1 LAPYERGAGAVRTAK
16 SQRERDL
23 EAIAVASRKGVM
35 LAELGQLAADDRL
48 HPQSRTVVE
57 WFAEQV
63 KAAGADG
70 RLDELAALLPK
81 AGIKYRRFWQGRP
94 ALPSGYAEADED
106 EDDYPGDHDGH
117 DGQDDEA
124 AALPAVPPVA
134 AAAGGQ
140 PRRMTWA
147 MALTAL
153 GWRLYPVVDDGGC
166 QVMGPRGRCGDPETP
181 HHIGGHTGPGW
192 VCSPHH
198 AALCT
203 AISNYNERSA

>member
-1 LAPYERGAGAVRTAK
+1 VKSDPRGTALWCWKCGEPIAPAGVTAPYERGTGVTRTAK

-23 EAIAVASRKGVM
+23 EAIAVAGRKGVM
-35 LAELGQLAADDRL
+35 L
-48 HPQSRTVVE
+48 
-57 WFAEQV
+57 AEQV

-70 RLDELAALLPK
+70 RLDELAALLPE
-81 AGIKYRRFWQGRP
+81 AGIKYRRFWHGRP
-94 ALPSGYAEADED
+94 ALPAGYAEADEDED
-106 EDDYPGDHDGH
+106 EDDYPGDHDGQ
-117 DGQDDEA
+117 GDEP
-124 AALPAVPPVA
+124 AALPAVPPAA

-147 MALTAL
+147 MALAAL